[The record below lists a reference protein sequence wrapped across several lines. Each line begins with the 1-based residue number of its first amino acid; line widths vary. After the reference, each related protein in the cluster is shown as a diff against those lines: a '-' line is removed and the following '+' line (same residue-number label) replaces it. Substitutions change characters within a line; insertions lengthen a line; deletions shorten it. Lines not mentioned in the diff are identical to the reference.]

1 VKADDVKAD
10 DRARRMNMADAVGRG
25 GLNRRQALAAGG
37 VGLLAAS
44 AASTVAQDKV
54 GRPGTGTETT
64 VRVEDATN
72 VALSVS
78 RDGKTIA
85 FDLLGILW
93 TMPIT
98 GGSPKRLTGDF
109 DDLGQ
114 PDWSPDG
121 SRIIVQS
128 YRTGNFHL
136 WSIAADGSGFTQH
149 TDGHWDDREPRW
161 SPDGKTVAFASD
173 RAGGRY
179 AIYLLDMATGAV
191 TPLSRGK
198 SNDSEPCWS
207 PDGTSVAYVAD
218 GTKLMVSDLSGAA
231 TQAAAVT
238 PSADRLRPSAI
249 QAPSF
254 APDGT
259 LAYTRVAPGT
269 VTLVHDGKDV
279 VVGEDLYPFRPGWLP
294 GGGFVYGS
302 DGKIR
307 RRLASGK
314 SEIVAFST
322 PVPVTTPDYK
332 KKTRDFVSTTP
343 RPVVGIA
350 GPALSPDGRQI
361 AFCAL
366 NDLWLMPVG
375 GAPKRIVADG
385 YNVCD
390 PAWSPDGKMLAYS
403 SDRHGTLDIYLR
415 DIASGKDRQLTNL
428 PDQAATYA
436 AWSQD
441 GALIAFLDQEGALHI
456 VEVATGA
463 VQKLYDGLWEP
474 GRPTFGPGAKT
485 IAYSAFK
492 PVSARYREGHSEIL
506 TVDRAT
512 GKGIY
517 APVAPGKSIG
527 VRGVDG
533 PVWSPDGKMMAYV
546 FASTLWVVPVDAAGT
561 FTGAPK
567 QITTEVTDAPSWSGD
582 SRSLLY
588 LSNGKLRIVAAAGGT
603 PRTVPCRLQWANA
616 KPKDRTIVRAD
627 RLWDATAPDYQANSD
642 VIVEGN
648 RIAAIVPKGSA
659 SDANARTLDG
669 AGLTLMPGL
678 IDMHTHRQMAG
689 YGYGDRM
696 GRIWLAMGIT
706 ATRSPGCPAYH
717 MVEDRE
723 AIDSGARIAAR
734 HYATGEAIDGSR
746 IFYNF
751 MRPVTEP
758 GQLELELSRAR
769 ALSYDM
775 VKTYV
780 RLRHDEQK
788 TVVDAAHK
796 MGMHLSSHYHYPAL
810 HSGMDGMEH
819 LGATNRYGY
828 SRTITTL
835 GGGYQDVNGLFA
847 AAKAGRTPTLFVA
860 SALLG
865 EDDGLAT
872 DARIRTLFPPWE
884 YAKLMAR
891 VKAMREGDR
900 KPMLESLE
908 RQVAQVKQT
917 MAMGWH
923 IVSGTDA
930 PIDLV
935 ALSLHL
941 NLRGMVR
948 YGVSCHDA
956 LLSVTRHSGEF
967 LGEPVGRIAP
977 GMLADMILV
986 EGDPL
991 NRIEDAAAVRHVL
1004 ANGFTHTPQSLMTPF
1019 ATQKSAQVENV
1030 ILPPVAAA
1038 HQHYWWQEARYVEE
1052 SRAACCAGHSAVA
1065 HG

>member
-1 VKADDVKAD
+1 MTRSAH
-10 DRARRMNMADAVGRG
+10 
-25 GLNRRQALAAGG
+25 LNRREALAVGG
-37 VGLLAAS
+37 IGLLAAGS
-44 AASTVAQDKV
+44 ATSLAQGGAAGKPGPGAETKV
-54 GRPGTGTETT
+54 
-64 VRVEDATN
+64 VVEDATN

-78 RDGKTIA
+78 RDGRMIA

-114 PDWSPDG
+114 PDWSSDG
-121 SRIIVQS
+121 SRIVFQS

-136 WSIAADGSGFTQH
+136 WSIAAEGGALTQH
-149 TDGHWDDREPRW
+149 SDGLWDDREPRW
-161 SPDGKTVAFASD
+161 SPDGKSIAFASD

-179 AIYLLDMATGAV
+179 AIYILDVASGAV
-191 TPLSRGK
+191 TPLSRGT

-207 PDGTSVAYVAD
+207 PDSKRVAYVAD

-231 TQAAAVT
+231 AQAAVVP

-259 LAYTRVAPGT
+259 IAYTRVSPGA

-294 GGGFVYGS
+294 SGGFVYGS
-302 DGKIR
+302 GGKIR
-307 RRLASGK
+307 QRLASGK
-314 SEIVAFST
+314 SAIIAFKT
-322 PVPVTTPDYK
+322 PVPVTTPDYTK
-332 KKTRDFVSTTP
+332 KRRDFISTTA

-361 AFCAL
+361 AFGAL

-375 GAPKRIVADG
+375 GTPKRIVADG
-385 YNVCD
+385 YNACD
-390 PAWSPDGKMLAYS
+390 PAWSPDGKTLAYS

-415 DIASGKDRQLTNL
+415 DMATGKDRQLTNL
-428 PDQAATYA
+428 PAQAATYA

-441 GALIAFLDQEGALHI
+441 GALIAFLDQEGALHT
-456 VEVATGA
+456 VELATGA

-474 GRPTFGPGAKT
+474 GRPTFGPGARA

-506 TVDRAT
+506 TIDRAT
-512 GKGIY
+512 GKGRY

-527 VRGVDG
+527 VRGLDG
-533 PVWSPDGKMMAYV
+533 PVWSPDGTHMAYV
-546 FASTLWVVPVDAAGT
+546 FASTLWVVPVDETGG

-582 SRSLLY
+582 SRTLLY
-588 LSNGKLRIVAAAGGT
+588 LSNGKLRLVAATGGA

-616 KPKDRTIVRAD
+616 IPKGRTIVRAD
-627 RLWDATAPDYQANSD
+627 RLWDASEPAYKTGMD

-648 RIAAIVPKGSA
+648 RIAAIVAKGSA
-659 SDANARTLDG
+659 SDANAKVLDG
-669 AGLTLMPGL
+669 SGLTLLPGL

-723 AIDSGARIAAR
+723 AIDSGSRIAAR

-758 GQLELELSRAR
+758 GQLELELSRAQ

-788 TVVDAAHK
+788 KVVDAAHK

-810 HSGMDGMEH
+810 HSGMDCMEH

-847 AAKAGRTPTLFVA
+847 GAKAARTPTLFLA
-860 SALLG
+860 SAMLG
-865 EDDGLAT
+865 EDDALAT
-872 DARIRTLFPPWE
+872 DARIKTLFPQWE
-884 YAKLMAR
+884 YAKLMGR
-891 VKAMREGDR
+891 VKAMRDADR
-900 KPMLESLE
+900 APLMEQLE

-917 MAMGWH
+917 MDLGWH
-923 IVSGTDA
+923 VVSGTDA

-956 LLSVTRHSGEF
+956 LLSATRHSGEF

-991 NRIEDAAAVRHVL
+991 KRIEDVAAVRHVL
-1004 ANGFTHTPQSLMTPF
+1004 ANGLAHTPATLMTPF
-1019 ATQKSAQVENV
+1019 ATQQTAQLRNP
-1030 ILPPVAAA
+1030 ILPPIAAA
-1038 HQHYWWQEARYVEE
+1038 HQHYWWQEATYVAE
-1052 SRAACCAGHSAVA
+1052 SRAACCAGHTTIA
-1065 HG
+1065 HA